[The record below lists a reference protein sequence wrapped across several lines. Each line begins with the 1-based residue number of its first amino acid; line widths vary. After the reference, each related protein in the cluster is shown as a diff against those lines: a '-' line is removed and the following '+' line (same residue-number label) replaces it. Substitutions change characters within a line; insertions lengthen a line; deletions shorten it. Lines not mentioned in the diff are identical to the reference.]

1 MNVGQAHVSL
11 AVFAQQLLVVGD
23 VEDRDVQ
30 GRAGGFELGRAA
42 RPPDTMPTN
51 QNRAFCRGDQGQQ
64 GLERRRIWPSAR
76 WWRGAAQVRA
86 FLAPGVGRE

>member
-42 RPPDTMPTN
+42 RPPDTMPAN
-51 QNRAFCRGDQGQQ
+51 QDGAFCRGNQGQQ
-64 GLERRRIWPSAR
+64 GRERRRVGPGAR
-76 WWRGAAQVRA
+76 WRRGAAQVRA